1 MIVRNEFKGDLALGK
16 RVKSTVVSGL
26 DTVTEGAGAI
36 ADAMTTVR
44 SAIESINLQFDDMNI
59 QQRGENYKT
68 AQKYIKELVAEGASE
83 EEACNYLQVPYVSK
97 PIDSTKPT
105 STLAQMA
112 GA

>member
-1 MIVRNEFKGDLALGK
+1 MIVRNEFKGDLALGH
-16 RVKSTVVSGL
+16 RIKSTLVSGL
-26 DTVTEGAGAI
+26 DTVTEGAGAL

-44 SAIESINLQFDDMNI
+44 NGIESVNLQFDSMNI
-59 QQRGENYKT
+59 EQRGENYKT

-97 PIDSTKPT
+97 PVQSST

>member
-26 DTVTEGAGAI
+26 DTVTEGAGAL

-44 SAIESINLQFDDMNI
+44 SAIEAVNLQFDDMNI
-59 QQRGENYKT
+59 EQRGENYKT
-68 AQKYIKELVAEGASE
+68 AQRLIKELVAEGASE
-83 EEACNYLQVPYVSK
+83 EEACAYLQVPYVSK
-97 PIDSTKPT
+97 TVQPST